1 MNRFFALLLAASC
14 LTAVGQVPNYVPT
27 EGLVAW
33 WTFDGNVED
42 AFGLLHGVNVGGV
55 AVDGPSGL
63 EDGAIALPAEEDFI
77 DLPTEGVNEEQGLT
91 LAFWAWLDI
100 PEEGNAPLVNRPDI
114 SNNVWILDY
123 TNQVV
128 NFITRN
134 DDGTGYH
141 NMADWTPPDAQWCH
155 VATVYRAQSEIK
167 ELHVNGVLLSA
178 DHAPLEGFTMPTL
191 RLGEVAEGTWNS
203 NCRFSEVGLWQRD
216 LGQEEIFGLYEA
228 GLPIEGCT
236 DTAACNYD
244 ENASFDDGSCI
255 PSGCMDAEACN
266 YVVEAGCEDGS
277 CDYTCCPGPGCCD
290 VGTEWSWASNT
301 CIVANPADINF
312 DGCVQLNDLLDLLSA
327 YGDCAAEESA
337 WQCGDPL
344 EYHGYDYATV
354 LFGEQCWFAENLR
367 SENYMNGDSIPSG
380 LSDGEWENTTSGAVS
395 VYGEDFGCY
404 DDSPVIDA
412 CDPAQSLDEYGRLY
426 NWYAVDDVRSL
437 CPSGWHVPTNGDWM
451 TMEMTLGMSEAETNS
466 DGWRGTNQGTQMK
479 MEFGWN
485 SGGNGTNTS
494 GFSGLPG
501 GGRSGYGSFF
511 SAGVNGYW
519 WSSTPAGPAAFNRQL
534 NNEYHSVRRDLVSRI
549 YGFSVRCVRDA
560 E

>member
-91 LAFWAWLDI
+91 FAFWAWLDI

-327 YGDCAAEESA
+327 YGDCGAEESP

-344 EYHGYDYATV
+344 EYQGYDYETV
-354 LFGEQCWFAENLR
+354 QIGEQCWFAENLR
-367 SENYMNGDSIPSG
+367 
-380 LSDGEWENTTSGAVS
+380 
-395 VYGEDFGCY
+395 
-404 DDSPVIDA
+404 
-412 CDPAQSLDEYGRLY
+412 
-426 NWYAVDDVRSL
+426 
-437 CPSGWHVPTNGDWM
+437 
-451 TMEMTLGMSEAETNS
+451 AE
-466 DGWRGTNQGTQMK
+466 
-479 MEFGWN
+479 
-485 SGGNGTNTS
+485 
-494 GFSGLPG
+494 
-501 GGRSGYGSFF
+501 
-511 SAGVNGYW
+511 
-519 WSSTPAGPAAFNRQL
+519 
-534 NNEYHSVRRDLVSRI
+534 I
-549 YGFSVRCVRDA
+549 
-560 E
+560 